1 MISKFL
7 ENEKMLYSKICE
19 IIILILNLVLL
30 NLINNTYPVLL
41 SEIEDKALAVASRL
55 EEAKE

>member
-1 MISKFL
+1 
-7 ENEKMLYSKICE
+7 MLYTKICK

-41 SEIEDKALAVASRL
+41 SEIEDKALAVASGL

>member
-7 ENEKMLYSKICE
+7 ENEKMLCSKIRK

>member
-7 ENEKMLYSKICE
+7 ENEKMLCSKICK